1 MDGRMEKFDMSECET
16 DALVAHEILLL
27 QLLEQGVRENPERA
41 ANELREARKFL
52 ERMYFK
58 KDAASAE

>member
-27 QLLEQGVRENPERA
+27 QLLERGVRENPERA